1 MKTHVLLVLFLLA
14 GLAAAAP
21 VATVQNVA
29 QDAATGNVTV
39 GYTLAGEDAIIT
51 FDVLTNGVPVSPGA
65 LAYADGDV
73 YRLVATGSR
82 SFVWNAVTSGI
93 GAEFPSSALTV
104 RVNAISRNDPP
115 DWMAVELSVTDTVFY
130 YPSKECVPDG
140 ISNDVY
146 KTERLLLKRLHAA
159 GKRWDMGKT
168 GNARNPLHKVTLT
181 NDYYIGVYEV
191 TCAQCSRSLNMLWSQ
206 NSYPFKSYPD
216 SRMFPATSIISYTFL
231 RGESNWPDDGH
242 AVDAD
247 SFLGKLRARTGVQFD
262 IPTEAEWEFACRGG
276 ASDDHYANFNDISW
290 NSSNADGRL
299 HAVGTKVP
307 NAYDLY
313 DMEGNAW
320 EWVLDQYQSS
330 LGADEVVEPVG
341 TQSGSGRQLRGG
353 SYDRGTDV
361 SGAYYRITGALQ
373 GGYKNASYGF
383 RLTAPAGYA
392 W

>member
-14 GLAAAAP
+14 GFAAAAP
-21 VATVQNVA
+21 VATVQNVT

-39 GYTLAGEDAIIT
+39 RYTLAGEDAIIT
-51 FDVLTNGVPVSPGA
+51 FDVLTNGVPVSAGA

-140 ISNDVY
+140 ITNDVY

-168 GNARNPLHKVTLT
+168 GNTRNPLHKVTLT

-191 TCAQCSRSLNMLWSQ
+191 TCAQCSRSQDMLWTG
-206 NSYPFKSYPD
+206 NTYPQKSYPD
-216 SRMFPATSIISYTFL
+216 SRMFPATSFISYTFL
-231 RGESNWPDDGH
+231 RGASNWPADGH
-242 AVDAD
+242 AVDED
-247 SFLGKLRARTGVQFD
+247 SYLGKLRVRTGVQFD

-276 ASDDHYANFNDISW
+276 SSDDHYAAFNDISW
-290 NSSNADGRL
+290 HSTNRL
-299 HAVGTKVP
+299 FAVGTKVP

-341 TQSGSGRQLRGG
+341 TQSGSGRQVRGG

-361 SGAYYRITGALQ
+361 SGAYYRISGALQ
-373 GGYKNASYGF
+373 GSTTDNSYGF